1 MPRFLLLARDDNTAW
16 TGLSPAEAE
25 AIIMKYIKW
34 SQRLRENGHLSAS
47 DKLRD
52 GEGKVLGRKGG
63 KLVVT
68 DGPFAEV
75 KEIVGGYWL
84 VQAKDYAEVESLAA
98 DCPHLDFGTLEIRMI
113 EELG

>member
-1 MPRFLLLARDDNTAW
+1 MPRFLLLARDDNSAW
-16 TGLSPAEAE
+16 SGLSPAEAE
-25 AIIMKYIKW
+25 AIIMKYVTW
-34 SQRLRENGHLSAS
+34 SQRLRENGHLTSS

-52 GEGKVLGRKGG
+52 GEGKVLGRKAG

-84 VQAKDYAEVESLAA
+84 LQAGTYAEVEKLAA
-98 DCPHLDFGTLEIRMI
+98 DCPHLEFGTLEIRMI
-113 EELG
+113 EEME